1 MSAPMRKPGRRTGG
15 RSSSI
20 SEATSVGAV
29 RKRRTATTDALSA
42 PVKQGKDWHRARMTG
57 VPSLREWRRW
67 WAGVCILY
75 SFGSIHGAAPVEES
89 VAEEPAEEPAEIV
102 TENVTAE
109 RVVESAAENAAQ
121 SGDYVSVGQPNRATS
136 GGSPTATTGEEP
148 AGTSQLGQLFYQLQ
162 LLRDEVQR
170 LNGALEEQQNQIE
183 RLAREQHERYLGL
196 DRRIAELSGGTI
208 APEVSGTTGT
218 PTQPDASANLSPQ
231 QPGAAPTERTTYESA
246 YEMMQRQ
253 EYESAAKIF
262 QKLIDEFPNGQY
274 TPNAFYWLGELHRK
288 NGDPEAAR
296 QSLVLVVDLYPD
308 HNKVPD
314 ALYKLGVVYTQLDE
328 PDRAIEY
335 LDRVVREY
343 PDSTAATLA
352 QQHAD
357 ELR

>member
-1 MSAPMRKPGRRTGG
+1 MNQDVDWHPARAAAVYSPHGRRWL
-15 RSSSI
+15 
-20 SEATSVGAV
+20 AGAF
-29 RKRRTATTDALSA
+29 
-42 PVKQGKDWHRARMTG
+42 
-57 VPSLREWRRW
+57 
-67 WAGVCILY
+67 ILY
-75 SFGSIHGAAPVEES
+75 SLSSVNGAAPVEES
-89 VAEEPAEEPAEIV
+89 VAEEV
-102 TENVTAE
+102 TRPGDSV
-109 RVVESAAENAAQ
+109 SAQ
-121 SGDYVSVGQPNRATS
+121 RNRATS
-136 GGSPTATTGEEP
+136 GSPPRATSEVEP

-162 LLRDEVQR
+162 LLQDEVQR

-196 DRRIAELSGGTI
+196 DRRVAELSGEMP
-208 APEVSGTTGT
+208 APGT
-218 PTQPDASANLSPQ
+218 PGSPGGTEGSVHPGSSADRTFQ
-231 QPGAAPTERTTYESA
+231 QPGAMPTERGTYESA

-253 EYESAAKIF
+253 EYESATEVF

-288 NGDPEAAR
+288 KGDAEAAR
-296 QSLVLVVDLYPD
+296 QSFVIVVELYPD

-343 PDSTAATLA
+343 PDSTAASLA

>member
-1 MSAPMRKPGRRTGG
+1 MSAPMRMPGQRTGE

-20 SEATSVGAV
+20 NKATSVGAV
-29 RKRRTATTDALSA
+29 PAQRTAPTDALSA
-42 PVKQGKDWHRARMTG
+42 PVKQGKDRQRTRVAGAPSPAPHR
-57 VPSLREWRRW
+57 RRW
-67 WAGVCILY
+67 LAGVLFLY
-75 SFGSIHGAAPVEES
+75 SFSSVHGAAPVEES
-89 VAEEPAEEPAEIV
+89 VAESVAEK
-102 TENVTAE
+102 
-109 RVVESAAENAAQ
+109 AAPSRSPVSEAQ
-121 SGDYVSVGQPNRATS
+121 QNRPIPV
-136 GGSPTATTGEEP
+136 GSPAATTGGEAP
-148 AGTSQLGQLFYQLQ
+148 STSQLGQLFYQLQ

-196 DRRIAELSGGTI
+196 DRRIAELSGGTV
-208 APEVSGTTGT
+208 APGGAAVNTGPVRPEVIADPSSG
-218 PTQPDASANLSPQ
+218 
-231 QPGAAPTERTTYESA
+231 QPGETPTERGTYESA
-246 YEMMQRQ
+246 YEMMQRH
-253 EYESAAKIF
+253 EYESAAEIF
-262 QKLIDEFPNGQY
+262 QQLIDEYPNGQY

-296 QSLVLVVDLYPD
+296 QSFVLVVDLYPD

-343 PDSTAATLA
+343 PDSTAASLA
-352 QQHAD
+352 QQHAA

>member
-1 MSAPMRKPGRRTGG
+1 MSAPTRKPGRRTGG

-20 SEATSVGAV
+20 SEAISVVAV
-29 RKRRTATTDALSA
+29 RIRRTATTDALSA

-57 VPSLREWRRW
+57 VPSLRGWRRW
-67 WAGVCILY
+67 WAGVFILY

-89 VAEEPAEEPAEIV
+89 VAEKTA
-102 TENVTAE
+102 ENVTE
-109 RVVESAAENAAQ
+109 QAAEKVAETAAQ

-218 PTQPDASANLSPQ
+218 PIQPDASANLSPQ
-231 QPGAAPTERTTYESA
+231 QPGAAPTERGTYESA

-253 EYESAAKIF
+253 EYESAAEIF
-262 QKLIDEFPNGQY
+262 QRLIDEFPNGQY
-274 TPNAFYWLGELHRK
+274 TPNAFYWLGELHRR

-296 QSLVLVVDLYPD
+296 QSFVLVVDLYPD